1 MVALYLASDATQ
13 DMSKKIKS
21 LLGMQIRSIEGELK
35 RHELEMRQVLRRL
48 EQSELTK
55 MDQLKYTGEIARE
68 MASYDA
74 KIAELKTELEQE
86 KKRNHRPQ
94 AVA

>member
-1 MVALYLASDATQ
+1 VVALYLASDATQ
-13 DMSKKIKS
+13 DIARKVRSAM
-21 LLGMQIRSIEGELK
+21 GMQIRSIEGELK

-55 MDQLKYTGEIARE
+55 MDQLKYSGEIARE

-74 KIAELKTELEQE
+74 KIAELKAQLEQE
-86 KKRNHRPQ
+86 RKRNHRPQ